1 MDPVLV
7 AAGTAV
13 VGAMATD
20 AWQQARAAV
29 VGLWRRA
36 GSAEAEAVEDEL
48 AQVRVQVLAAR
59 ADQDD
64 DAEQVLVSV
73 WRLRLRDLVRR
84 DPALAADLRRV
95 LDEELLPALD
105 APDRERTR
113 AVLMN
118 ATASGH
124 GRVYQSAGDQHI
136 NES

>member
-7 AAGTAV
+7 AAGTAI

-20 AWQQARAAV
+20 VWQQARAAV

-36 GSAEAEAVEDEL
+36 GSAEAEAVQDEL
-48 AQVRVQVLAAR
+48 ARVRVQVLAAR
-59 ADQDD
+59 ADEDD
-64 DAEQVLVSV
+64 DAERALAGA
-73 WRLRLRDLVRR
+73 WRLRLRDLVHRE
-84 DPALAADLRRV
+84 PASADDLRRV
-95 LDEELLPALD
+95 LEEELLPALG
-105 APDRERTR
+105 APERERAR

-124 GRVYQSAGDQHI
+124 GRVYQSAGDQHV

>member
-7 AAGTAV
+7 AAGTAI

-20 AWQQARAAV
+20 VWQQARAAV

-48 AQVRVQVLAAR
+48 ARVRVQVLAAR
-59 ADQDD
+59 ADEDD
-64 DAEQVLVSV
+64 DAEQALAGV
-73 WRLRLRDLVRR
+73 WRLRLRDLGRR
-84 DPALAADLRRV
+84 EPDLAEDLRHV
-95 LDEELLPALD
+95 LDEELLPALG
-105 APDRERTR
+105 APERERAR

-124 GRVYQSAGDQHI
+124 GRVYQSAGDQHV